1 MQYVL
6 VIHKVE
12 DYEKWKPIY
21 DEHTDARM
29 DKGSKGAHVLR
40 NADNPNEIVLLFEWD
55 NLDNARKFYESQ
67 DLRNTMQNAGVMGK
81 PEIRFL
87 DGIGRTSA

>member
-21 DEHTDARM
+21 DENTDARR
-29 DKGSKGAHVLR
+29 DNGSKGAHVLR
-40 NADNPNEIVLLFEWD
+40 NADNPNEVVILFEWD
-55 NLDNARKFYESQ
+55 SLDNARKFYESKG
-67 DLRNTMQNAGVMGK
+67 LRDKMQSAGVMGK

-87 DGIGRTSA
+87 EGIGKTSA

>member
-12 DYEKWKPIY
+12 DYEKWKSIY
-21 DEHTDARM
+21 DENTDART
-29 DKGSKGAHVLR
+29 DNGSKGAHVLR
-40 NADNPNEIVLLFEWD
+40 NADNPNEVVILFEWD

-67 DLRNTMQNAGVMGK
+67 DLKDKMQGAGVMGK